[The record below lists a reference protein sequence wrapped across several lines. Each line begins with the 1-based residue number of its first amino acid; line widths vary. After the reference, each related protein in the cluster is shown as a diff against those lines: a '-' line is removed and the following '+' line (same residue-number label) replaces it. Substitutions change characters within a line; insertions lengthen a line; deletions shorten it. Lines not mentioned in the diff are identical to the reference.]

1 MTNDQDQT
9 TQVVWEEMY
18 NKCDEIIVKIQEKKK
33 RKVKKEKVAASPT
46 K

>member
-1 MTNDQDQT
+1 MNNDQDQST
-9 TQVVWEEMY
+9 KIVWEEMY

-33 RKVKKEKVAASPT
+33 RKVKKQKVAASST